1 MYYFISLLDD
11 APNLFQANQAA
22 KELDHRDLH
31 KTRMLKKTNIARV
44 EVVDLVLIWAKLR
57 FVLKGSLL
65 DNAFNLVV
73 GCVIQKGPIF

>member
-1 MYYFISLLDD
+1 MQHVVYYFISLLDN
-11 APNLFQANQAA
+11 APNLFQANQGA

-44 EVVDLVLIWAKLR
+44 EEVDLVLIWAKLR

-65 DNAFNLVV
+65 DNNAFN
-73 GCVIQKGPIF
+73 